1 MRTLRP
7 SKHPADYPSSYPW
20 EYAEPLFS
28 GDRFFERFCRLSSE
42 TQASIE
48 IDFYIFQDDIIGRQI
63 FESLAAAAK
72 RGVKVRIIVDGF
84 GSVWWPSSFADQA
97 EQSGIEYRI
106 YHHLWFEALLMS
118 RPRIQEKIRGFFSW
132 IQLLNRR
139 NHRKVAL
146 FDKKIALIG
155 SRNISA
161 VHAEAVMGSKAWR
174 DSSIQLQGP
183 GVAILSEHFSYVWNS
198 HRLIRR
204 FKRKPPRPGPPNG
217 SIRHNLTRSARKR
230 NVNRLLSDID
240 GAQNRIW
247 ITNAYFVP
255 QARLLSAL
263 KRAAQRGCD
272 VQLIVPSVSDVFF
285 IPWVVSTLEQ
295 ELLRSGIRIFTYTP
309 SVLHAKSMIIDNW
322 ILLGSSNL
330 NHRSFLHDL
339 ETDVVVSDKATTAQF
354 HERFIEDR
362 ENSLEIDI
370 HKSKKRYGWTRA
382 IGALFWPLRRWM

>member
-1 MRTLRP
+1 MRKLK
-7 SKHPADYPSSYPW
+7 SLKHPTNYPPNYPW

-42 TQASIE
+42 THTSIE
-48 IDFYIFQDDIIGRQI
+48 IDFYIFQDDIIGRRI

-97 EQSGIEYRI
+97 EHLGIEYRI
-106 YHHLWFEALLMS
+106 YHHLWFEYLLLK
-118 RPRIQEKIRGFFSW
+118 RPHIQDEIRGIFSW
-132 IQLLNRR
+132 INMLNRR
-139 NHRKVAL
+139 NHRKMAI
-146 FDKKIALIG
+146 FDKTIALVG

-161 VHAEAVMGSKAWR
+161 VHSEEVMGSKAWR

-183 GVAILSEHFSYVWNS
+183 GVAILSEHFGYVWNS

-204 FKRKPPRPGPPNG
+204 FRRRPPKPGAPNG

-255 QARLLSAL
+255 QAKLLSAL

-295 ELLRSGIRIFTYTP
+295 ELLSSGLRIFTYTP
-309 SVLHAKSMIIDNW
+309 SVLHAKSIIIDNW

-339 ETDVVVSDKATTAQF
+339 ETDVVVSDEITTGQF

-362 ENSLEIDI
+362 ENSQEIYIND
-370 HKSKKRYGWTRA
+370 SNKRFGWTRV
-382 IGALFWPLRRWM
+382 IGALLWPFRRWM